1 MPFIHKHI
9 KKVSTPQ
16 LLREYRNTILQIAS
30 LDYDLKLHMYLE
42 HPVAIKEEVAD
53 ELRDLIVYGEFLQKE
68 IESRGL

>member
-1 MPFIHKHI
+1 MPYIHKHI
-9 KKVSTPQ
+9 KKVKTPQ

-42 HPVAIKEEVAD
+42 HPVAIKEEIAN
-53 ELRDLIVYGEFLQKE
+53 ELQDIIVYGEFLQKE